1 MAGTGENLEALTDE
15 ELADFIRAATNELTK
30 RGTTGAFRI
39 LIELSGQLGMAI
51 GESARIVAER
61 GSWTQVADVSG
72 TTKQAAWSRWH

>member
-1 MAGTGENLEALTDE
+1 MAGIGDDLEALTDE
-15 ELADFIRAATNELTK
+15 ALADLIRAATTELTQ
-30 RGTTGAFRI
+30 RGTTEAFRT

-61 GSWTQVADVSG
+61 GSWSQVADVSG